1 MIKDAFC
8 GCLQN
13 DEVSDEGKSSVKEK
27 KPEKKKSEKFDT
39 KKLGSYIQLMKE
51 KKSKTNKDIE
61 IIFDLLQN

>member
-27 KPEKKKSEKFDT
+27 NLDKKKSEKVDT

-51 KKSKTNKDIE
+51 KKSKNNKDIE
-61 IIFDLLQN
+61 IIFDLL

>member
-1 MIKDAFC
+1 
-8 GCLQN
+8 
-13 DEVSDEGKSSVKEK
+13 VKEK